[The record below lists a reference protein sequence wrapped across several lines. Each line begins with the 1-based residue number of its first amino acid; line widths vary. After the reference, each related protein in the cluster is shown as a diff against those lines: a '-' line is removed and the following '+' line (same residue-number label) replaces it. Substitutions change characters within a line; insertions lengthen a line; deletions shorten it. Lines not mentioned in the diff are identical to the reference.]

1 MKLALKTLL
10 SIDEHPPCE
19 VSVLLT
25 NRDVIRTMN
34 REYRGIDQATD
45 VLTFV
50 AAPNPSSVLGDIAI
64 AVDVALSQAEARKIP
79 LAQEL
84 TYLALHGGLH
94 LLGMD
99 DETDGERDAMIA
111 RMNEIAVV
119 LGMPP
124 DEDWHTM
131 SEVMDG

>member
-1 MKLALKTLL
+1 
-10 SIDEHPPCE
+10 
-19 VSVLLT
+19 
-25 NRDVIRTMN
+25 MN